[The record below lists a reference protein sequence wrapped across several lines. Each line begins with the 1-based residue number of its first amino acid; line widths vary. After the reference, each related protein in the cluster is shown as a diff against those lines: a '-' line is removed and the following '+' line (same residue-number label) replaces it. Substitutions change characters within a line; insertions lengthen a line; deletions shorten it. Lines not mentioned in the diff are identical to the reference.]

1 MALVDCGAKRVDSG
15 HFRMVDSPGELV
27 ALLAAWSFEVWLT
40 LSFGSVVGSV
50 VFRLRGLAYVALLA
64 ALSFGSVVALLAMSG
79 PTRSTRLA
87 NGCALGSECQYSSD
101 LKMRVPYS
109 GMRRVGARELP
120 NALSFHG
127 QVERPASMHTDASL
141 GNAAIGN
148 QPPELAFGS
157 CDAQRSLL
165 PRSEGLRRS

>member
-87 NGCALGSECQYSSD
+87 NGCALG
-101 LKMRVPYS
+101 
-109 GMRRVGARELP
+109 
-120 NALSFHG
+120 
-127 QVERPASMHTDASL
+127 
-141 GNAAIGN
+141 
-148 QPPELAFGS
+148 PE
-157 CDAQRSLL
+157 
-165 PRSEGLRRS
+165 